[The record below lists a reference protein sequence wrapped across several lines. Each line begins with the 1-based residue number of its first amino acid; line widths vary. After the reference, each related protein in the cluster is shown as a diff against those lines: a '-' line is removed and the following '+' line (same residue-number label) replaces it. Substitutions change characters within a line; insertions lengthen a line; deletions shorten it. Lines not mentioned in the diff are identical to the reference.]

1 MVHQPAGIA
10 DLEVTSLD
18 GGFTGD
24 PEAFQQELG
33 VVFHGFQHLRV
44 GVAPHHMVQLV
55 TAVLGEPNVHGV
67 GRTKQVVQVA
77 HHFLVGPAEEH
88 ADPVGLAWLK
98 RMEF

>member
-10 DLEVTSLD
+10 DLEVTPLD
-18 GGFTGD
+18 RGFAGD

-33 VVFHGFQHLRV
+33 VVFHRFEHLCV
-44 GVAPHHMVQLV
+44 GVAPHHVVQPV
-55 TAVLGEPNVHGV
+55 AAVLGEPNVHGI
-67 GRTKQVVQVA
+67 GGAKQVVQVA

-88 ADPVGLAWLK
+88 ADPVGLARLK